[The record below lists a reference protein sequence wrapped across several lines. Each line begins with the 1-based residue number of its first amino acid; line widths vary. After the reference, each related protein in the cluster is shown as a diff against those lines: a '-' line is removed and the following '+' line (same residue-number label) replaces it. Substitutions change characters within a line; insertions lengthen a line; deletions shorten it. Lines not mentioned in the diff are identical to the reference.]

1 MIQFENVSKKFG
13 EKQIFENLSFTI
25 NKGTMVG
32 IVGPSGCGKTTI
44 LNLIGGLEKQDSGV
58 IVVNDIQNP
67 NKKAAVRNYLFKHEL
82 AYLFQNYAL
91 VENESIEYNLSI
103 ALHFVK
109 SKDKMSLMKNALMK
123 VNIDIDISTP
133 IFVLSGGEQQRVA
146 LARLFLK
153 PSSIILADEPTGNL
167 DKNNGIDVMN
177 ILKSFT
183 NEGKTIVVVTHN
195 EEYLDYF
202 DQVIM
207 LQ

>member
-91 VENESIEYNLSI
+91 VENESIEYNLSM

-195 EEYLDYF
+195 EEYFDYF

>member
-1 MIQFENVSKKFG
+1 MIQFENVSKNFG

-25 NKGTMVG
+25 NKGSMVG
-32 IVGPSGCGKTTI
+32 VVGPSGCGKTTI

-58 IVVNDIQNP
+58 IVVNGIQNP

-91 VENESIEYNLSI
+91 VENESIEYNLSM

-109 SKDKMSLMKNALMK
+109 SKDKMSLMKKALMK

-195 EEYLDYF
+195 EEYFDYF